1 MKKIIPI
8 VLGFIIVAGGAFY
21 AGMRYDQ
28 SKNAS
33 ARQARGQQFGGG
45 AGARGGVRGA
55 GANGGFVSGDILSKD
70 DTSITVALR
79 DGGSKI
85 VFLSGTTQV
94 MKTGTGSLQDLTIG
108 EQVTVMGSANADGSV
123 NAESVQIRPM
133 EQKPVATA
141 SAPKSTLA
149 NEKAF
154 TVTGSNFS
162 FAPSTMTVKKG
173 DAVAI
178 TFKNSDGFHDFRIDE
193 FNVATQKIGAGT
205 EETVRF
211 TADKTGSFEYYCS
224 VGQHRAM
231 GMKGTLIVQ

>member
-8 VLGFIIVAGGAFY
+8 VLGFIIVAGGSFY
-21 AGMRYDQ
+21 AGIRYDQ

-33 ARQARGQQFGGG
+33 MRQARGQQFAGG
-45 AGARGGVRGA
+45 AGGRGDARG
-55 GANGGFVSGDILSKD
+55 NGGGFIAGEILSKD
-70 DTSITVALR
+70 DKSITVKLR

-94 MKTGTGSLQDLTIG
+94 MKTGTGSVQDLAVG

-123 NAESVQIRPM
+123 NAESAQIRPVAPA
-133 EQKPVATA
+133 PVTK
-141 SAPKSTLA
+141 KSTSA
-149 NEKAF
+149 NEKSF
-154 TVTGSNFS
+154 TVTGENFT

-178 TFKNSDGFHDFRIDE
+178 IFKNVEGFHDFRIDE
-193 FNVATQKIGAGT
+193 FNVATQKIGVGQ

-211 TADKTGSFEYYCS
+211 TADKTGTFEYYCS
-224 VGQHRAM
+224 IGQHRAM
-231 GMKGTLIVQ
+231 GMKGTLVVE